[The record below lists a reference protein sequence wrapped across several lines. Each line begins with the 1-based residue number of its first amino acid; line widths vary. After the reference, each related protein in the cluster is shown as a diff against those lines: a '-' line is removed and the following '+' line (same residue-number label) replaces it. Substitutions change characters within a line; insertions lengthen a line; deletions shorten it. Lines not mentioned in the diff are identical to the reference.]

1 MADFF
6 DMFER
11 ALKGPVMSES
21 DFEMR
26 RFMPKVHELVRK
38 YEIKFDRETPV
49 PSDET
54 LVENLFKAA
63 VELVKEVGFY
73 CTDTNR
79 VMEFS
84 EEEIHDRIRTAKGVC
99 YAGEGKDAG
108 IFGTRK
114 PDEKSLPWMHV
125 GSGIVISSK
134 DLMYNLI
141 ESYAQ
146 IEEANSISISSLESI
161 KGFSVTAGSPVELYA
176 AIEGVKVGRDALRRA
191 GRPGLPIM
199 NLISTAASAVT
210 TIGASAAQFGLR
222 PTDGWLCGAIS
233 EMKIDFGALNKVAYL
248 LNWGANI
255 GAETSPI
262 LGGYAG
268 GAEGTAIVS
277 TAYILMGILVFMGNY
292 QLTFPVHF
300 RYGCSS
306 PRDIL
311 WAVATSCQAASK
323 YIPMPVIWLGYMSG
337 GPGTEHYFY
346 EAAAHILTSVTSGA
360 PSVQTPHPAKA
371 VKVDGITPMEARF
384 AVDMIKASSK
394 LTREQAGELVNRLLE
409 KYEPRIPE
417 APEGKTYQELYDIS
431 TGKPKDEYLKL
442 MDNVK
447 EELVRIGIPIE

>member
-6 DMFER
+6 NMFER
-11 ALKGPVMSES
+11 ALKGPVMNES

-26 RFMPKVHELVRK
+26 RFMPKVNEIVKKFGIK
-38 YEIKFDRETPV
+38 YDSKNPV
-49 PSDET
+49 STDEKLADT
-54 LVENLFKAA
+54 IFHAA
-63 VELVKEVGFY
+63 VELVREVGFY

-79 VMEFS
+79 IMEFS
-84 EEEIHDRIRTAKGVC
+84 ENEILDKIKKVKGVC

-108 IFGTRK
+108 VFGMRK
-114 PDEKSLPWMHV
+114 PDEKDLPWMHV

-141 ESYAQ
+141 ESYAL
-146 IEEANSISISSLESI
+146 IEEANSISISSLDNI

-176 AIEGVKVGRDALRRA
+176 AIEGIKVGRDALRRA

-233 EMKIDFGALNKVAYL
+233 EMKVDFGALNKVAYL

-268 GAEGTAIVS
+268 GAEGTAVVS
-277 TAYILMGILVFMGNY
+277 TAYILMGVLVFMGNY
-292 QLTFPVHF
+292 QLTFPIHF
-300 RYGCSS
+300 RYGCSTT
-306 PRDIL
+306 RDIL
-311 WAVATSCQAASK
+311 WAVSTSCQATSMN
-323 YIPMPVIWLGYMSG
+323 IPMPVIWLGYMSG
-337 GPGTEHYFY
+337 GPGTKHYFY

-360 PSVQTPHPAKA
+360 PAIQTPHPAKA
-371 VKVDGITPMEARF
+371 VKIDGITPMEARF
-384 AVDMIKASSK
+384 AVDMIKASAK
-394 LTREQAGELVNRLLE
+394 LKREQANELVNKLLE
-409 KYEPRIPE
+409 KYESRIAE
-417 APEGKTYQELYDIS
+417 SPEGKTYQELYDIPS
-431 TGKPKDEYLKL
+431 GEPKDEYQKL
-442 MDNVK
+442 VDSVK
-447 EELVRIGIPIE
+447 EELVRIGIPIT